1 MWGNV
6 YCNPPQD
13 RVSSTKALDG
23 PQCRMLNLRIGYVD
37 CHYISN
43 SHVDFKM
50 VSCRMSNLR
59 NGLCNVDDFFFMLIG
74 SMSHVAFGK
83 WPYACRPVEFKGQ
96 GPYQYWKIDLTIITT

>member
-1 MWGNV
+1 MSSKGGNV

-59 NGLCNVDDFFFMLIG
+59 NGLCNVDDFFFHVDRL
-74 SMSHVAFGK
+74 HVA
-83 WPYACRPVEFKGQ
+83 CRFWEMAIRLSPCR
-96 GPYQYWKIDLTIITT
+96 I